1 MMSAPNVPGPADIDQ
16 RGTTAR
22 RGYIRSVEAIIAIVL
37 LLASIQGFINWG
49 SLKTQSTQSIRQSA
63 YDVLA
68 VREGAHGIALYDTAL
83 YDGFISAA
91 VPSNMNY
98 RIEADYFS
106 PLDTFFG
113 YNDTGYPHEITVDL
127 PPGAGPVSVTGADG
141 AQVPSQTV
149 FNWYRVQFFLKT
161 REAGF
166 DNQNVVLGFTLPYAD
181 FNGDGT
187 LDVPDKNSLD
197 LYINGTRRSFT
208 LQDFTDT
215 GVLSK
220 AVVSFRYTMNPDTY
234 VDGYA
239 YYMVGG
245 RVEAKN
251 GR

>member
-1 MMSAPNVPGPADIDQ
+1 MIITLSKN
-16 RGTTAR
+16 RR

-68 VREGAHGIALYDTAL
+68 VREGAHAIALYDTAL
-83 YDGFISAA
+83 YDGFVSTA

-106 PLDTFFG
+106 PLDTFLG
-113 YNDTGYPHEITVDL
+113 YNDTEYPYEVTVDL
-127 PPGAGPVSVTGADG
+127 PPGAGPVSVTGPDG
-141 AQVPSQTV
+141 AQVSSQTV
-149 FNWYRVQFFLKT
+149 FNWYRVPFFLKT
-161 REAGF
+161 RDAGF
-166 DNQNVVLGFTLPYAD
+166 VNQGVVLGFTLPYVD
-181 FNGDGT
+181 SNGDGV
-187 LDVPDKNSLD
+187 LEVPDKNSLD
-197 LYINGTRRSFT
+197 IYINGTRQSFT
-208 LQDFTDT
+208 LQDFKDT

-220 AVVSFRYTMNPDTY
+220 AVASFRYTMNPDTY

-245 RVEAKN
+245 QLEGKI
-251 GR
+251 GG